1 MIYSTLSMF
10 SLRLHHCIKFCFLK
24 TENNWKGLA
33 RMPPVSICEQFDIA
47 FGKFLSIPV
56 LNRLCTS
63 ILTSN
68 ATVLNV
74 HRTEYKISQKLL
86 DGEMFFYM

>member
-1 MIYSTLSMF
+1 MT
-10 SLRLHHCIKFCFLK
+10 
-24 TENNWKGLA
+24 
-33 RMPPVSICEQFDIA
+33 PVSICEQFDIA

-86 DGEMFFYM
+86 DGEMFFYMWMVMLMVPLSLLSFF

>member
-1 MIYSTLSMF
+1 MIYSTLSVF

-24 TENNWKGLA
+24 TENNEKGLA

-63 ILTSN
+63 N

-86 DGEMFFYM
+86 DGEVVFYM